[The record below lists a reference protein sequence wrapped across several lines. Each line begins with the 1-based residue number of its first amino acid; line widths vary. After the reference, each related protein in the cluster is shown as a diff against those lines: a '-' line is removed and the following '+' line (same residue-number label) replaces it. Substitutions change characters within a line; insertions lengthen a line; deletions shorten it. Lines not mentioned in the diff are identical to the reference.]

1 MPPSRGEA
9 ASAPDLACQGAMA
22 ELGSRLP
29 AAIARRLPLHQL
41 RKTATG
47 PTARMSLWAAA
58 DQGTQSAANFLTS
71 LLLARLCTP
80 KQFGAYVLASSAL
93 LAGSGLQGALV
104 TGPMTVLGAGRDGE
118 DWKSYATTL
127 AMAQVLLGT
136 LMAAL
141 AAAAPLGWLGLGED
155 LRSVLWAMS
164 AALPLVQ
171 AREFCRQV
179 LYTRLRASE
188 AFFNNL
194 FYCLAQVTGVILLW
208 QLGGQSANGVGA
220 ARTAVWLTAR
230 NVFLVMAIVSL
241 AGTVVGLWQI
251 RLDLTRRV
259 PRASRELL
267 ETWQFSRWKLGN
279 QFGTLLAGQASL
291 WAIGGLKGTAGVGM
305 VEAARLVFAPLQIL
319 WLGVPKVLDPR
330 AVRLYERQGARP
342 LRIFLKRLLPLW
354 SAPFLTYG
362 LVVLAAPG
370 YWLDLLFGEKYEGA
384 RAIVTLW
391 ALVYVLLGLRV
402 LPTLVLN
409 ALKRPDVMLFVSLP
423 VGVLTVLSTAGLT
436 GWAGLDWA
444 VGGRV
449 MGDLLALI
457 ATGFSART
465 LLARASKSETVAG

>member
-1 MPPSRGEA
+1 
-9 ASAPDLACQGAMA
+9 MA

-29 AAIARRLPLHQL
+29 FAIAQRLPLHQL

-47 PTARMSLWAAA
+47 PTARKSLWAAA
-58 DQGTQSAANFLTS
+58 DQGAQSATNFLTS

-80 KQFGAYVLASSAL
+80 QQFGAYVLASSAL

-104 TGPMTVLGAGRDGE
+104 TGPMTVLGAGREGE

-127 AMAQVLLGT
+127 AVAQVLLGI
-136 LMAAL
+136 LLAAL

-155 LRSVLWAMS
+155 LRSVWWAMA
-164 AALPLVQ
+164 AALPFVQ

-179 LYTRLRASE
+179 LYTRLRAAE
-188 AFFNNL
+188 AFSNNL
-194 FYCLAQVTGVILLW
+194 FYSVAQLGGVILLW
-208 QLGGQSANGVGA
+208 KLGGQSASGA
-220 ARTAVWLTAR
+220 GEALTAVWLSAR

-251 RLDLTRRV
+251 RRDLTRRI
-259 PRASRELL
+259 PGARRDLL
-267 ETWQFSRWKLGN
+267 KTWQFARWKLGN

-305 VEAARLVFAPLQIL
+305 VEAARLVLAPLQIL

-330 AVRLYERQGARP
+330 AVRLYQRQGARH
-342 LRIFLKRLLPLW
+342 LRNFLKRLLPLW
-354 SAPFLTYG
+354 SAPFLAYG
-362 LVVLAAPG
+362 LIVLAVPEF
-370 YWLDLLFGEKYEGA
+370 WLGLLFGETYEGA
-384 RAIVTLW
+384 GAIVTLW
-391 ALVYVLLGLRV
+391 VLVYVLLGLRV
-402 LPTLVLN
+402 MPTLVLN
-409 ALKRPDVMLFVSLP
+409 ALKRPDVMLFVSIP
-423 VGVLTVLSTAGLT
+423 VGVVTVLLTAGLT

-457 ATGFSART
+457 ATGFWARG
-465 LLARASKSETVAG
+465 LLAQASKRETLAG